1 MRRPT
6 GTGRVSVIIP
16 THNRAQLLPRAI
28 GSVLRQTAAEVCD
41 IVVVDDGSTDAT
53 AAVVARYGRAV
64 RLLRQEH
71 AGAAAAR
78 NAGIRATDGE
88 FVAFLDSDDEW
99 APDKIAAQLAALAR
113 WPEAVFVSGA
123 SVARYPDREEP
134 RVTDAVPHD
143 VPADFAPA
151 LCAGNFL
158 FTPTVLVRRT
168 ALDAVGLFCPALRR
182 RHDYHL
188 WVRLAC
194 HGRGIYLSRLLAWFA
209 VGAAG
214 SLSAAREEALLA
226 ELDARRRLRTLL
238 ARRPECRLPWRRAVA
253 GYLRSLR
260 DRAYARGDYA
270 AAAGYAVELLREAPE
285 WPAAWEWRRLVS
297 CVARMVWAPRAAGDK
312 GGGR

>member
-1 MRRPT
+1 MR
-6 GTGRVSVIIP
+6 GGRVSVVIP
-16 THNRAQLLPRAI
+16 TYNRAQFLPRALD
-28 GSVLRQTAAEVCD
+28 SVLRQSAAELCD
-41 IVVVDDGSTDAT
+41 IVVVDDGSTDDT
-53 AAVVARYGRAV
+53 ADVVARHGGAV
-64 RLLRQEH
+64 RLLRQAN

-78 NAGIRATDGE
+78 NAGIRASDGE

-99 APDKIAAQLAALAR
+99 APDKIAAQIAALTT
-113 WPEAVFVSGA
+113 WPQAVFVAGA
-123 SVARYPDREEP
+123 SVARYPDRDEP

-168 ALDAVGLFCPALRR
+168 ALDAVGLFCPTLRR

-194 HGRGIYLSRLLAWFA
+194 HGPGVYLSRHLAWFA
-209 VGAAG
+209 VDAPE
-214 SLSAAREEALLA
+214 SLSAVRDAALRA
-226 ELDARRRLRTLL
+226 ELDARRGLRDVL
-238 ARRPECRLPWRRAVA
+238 AGRPDCLPLWRRAVA

-260 DRAYARGDYA
+260 DRAYARGQYRA
-270 AAAGYAVELLREAPE
+270 AAAYGLDLLRYAPE
-285 WPAAWEWRRLVS
+285 WPAAWEWRRLASAAVRMAWPR
-297 CVARMVWAPRAAGDK
+297 VAAARAE